1 MGSTLG
7 ANCQASPQPN
17 TLEEGA
23 EKQVTKSAN
32 FLEEKKMKVDIKT
45 QR

>member
-1 MGSTLG
+1 MGSTSG

-32 FLEEKKMKVDIKT
+32 FEQKVDIKT